1 MRRSTLSSLA
11 VLCAVPALA
20 QTNGTY
26 LIQVSGTVSPASPT
40 VSVEI
45 WSAWDQPAP
54 GDYSLYGGDLDLV
67 ASEGAWSNPSF
78 LITPN
83 SGGWSAGVA
92 SGSVISGV
100 LVGQMVCGPIGC
112 VTPNTSNPYP
122 FISAEWTTTDFTP
135 RSVQLFSE
143 GTMNFV
149 LGHSTLHALFHLY
162 PGNFTPGSGVINVVP
177 APAAWL
183 VLALPLAAAP
193 RRRRRT

>member
-1 MRRSTLSSLA
+1 MRRTNLSSLA

-26 LIQVSGTVSPASPT
+26 LIQVSGTVSPARPT

-45 WSAWDQPAP
+45 WAAWDQPAP
-54 GDYSLYGGDLDLV
+54 GDYYLYAGDLDLV
-67 ASEGAWSNPSF
+67 ASDGAWSNPSF

-100 LVGQMVCGPIGC
+100 LVGQMVCGPVSCGS
-112 VTPNTSNPYP
+112 PNVSNPYP
-122 FISAEWTTTDFTP
+122 LISAEWTTTDFTP

-143 GTMNFV
+143 GTMNFI
-149 LGHSTLHALFHLY
+149 LGHSTLYALFQLY

-177 APAAWL
+177 APAAWPL
-183 VLALPLAAAP
+183 GVLLFVSPGK
-193 RRRRRT
+193 RRRR